1 MKRLMMLSLLCV
13 MLFCTAFPL
22 ISAVAGADAVTVNS
36 TVIDDLSRDPAF
48 DASLYPSSTTGRD
61 LSIITIAESL
71 EKELILYVYQPYVR
85 STYYAT
91 SVRMSTQVDE
101 DTFVN
106 TTDYTLKC
114 LGHNGVFY
122 KYVVNGYTV
131 SSDEVRNYNIIQ
143 LMRNYV
149 QGIDTPSIYDETI
162 NAVPYVV
169 GKQFTFQVVDGV
181 LTNTERGIDVVKITD
196 KYVGFVR
203 IESYVESTVGM
214 MNGSYYLMQDSHFI
228 AFNCDH
234 PMDRLLEAKVSFF
247 KEYVHKYWGETSFSP
262 AIGGKQIKYL
272 RDDVTVSVEKDFGNG
287 WGMLSHKL
295 NVAAGIDLGDDLYNW
310 NEIQTVD
317 AFFDSTNRETIYQG
331 LVSNTHVYNKI
342 TPQNESV
349 MREMTW
355 VLNYA
360 QTRSTFKPAFYDF
373 GSFDYTAAT
382 AECDFEQIT
391 NATILELCFVHGGK
405 TYQLGV
411 VDGESTP
418 SETPVNEYGK
428 ERKSRFSDESDD
440 LGKFFKALALVGGL
454 LAMSVVVLSILYCVI
469 RAKKNKEDND
479 NGRQ

>member
-1 MKRLMMLSLLCV
+1 MKRLMSMSLLCIL
-13 MLFCTAFPL
+13 LFCASFPL
-22 ISAVAGADAVTVNS
+22 IGAVAAADAVTVNS

-48 DASLYPSSTTGRD
+48 DASLYPSLTSGRE
-61 LSIITIAESL
+61 LSLITIAESL
-71 EKELILYVYQPYVR
+71 ERELILYVYQPYVR

-91 SVRMSTQVDE
+91 SVRMSTQVDG

-122 KYVVNGYTV
+122 KYVVNGYTL

-181 LTNTERGIDVVKITD
+181 LTNIERGIDVVKITD

-203 IESYVESTVGM
+203 IESFVPNGAGM
-214 MNGSYYLMQDSHFI
+214 GIASQDYYLFQDSHFI

-234 PMDRLLEAKVSFF
+234 PMDRLIEAKVSFF
-247 KEYVHKYWGETSFSP
+247 RESLHKYWGETEFRP
-262 AIGGKQIKYL
+262 AVGSKRIKYL
-272 RDDVTVSVEKDFGNG
+272 SEDVEVTIEKTYSTGIY
-287 WGMLSHKL
+287 LL
-295 NVAAGIDLGDDLYNW
+295 NYRTDVYTW
-310 NEIQTVD
+310 NEIQSVD
-317 AFFDSTNRETIYQG
+317 AFFASTNRETIYQG
-331 LVSNTHVYNKI
+331 LLSNTTVYNKI
-342 TPQNESV
+342 GSEQEQII
-349 MREMTW
+349 RDMTW

-360 QTRSTFKPAFYDF
+360 QTRSTFQMGILDF

-382 AECDFEQIT
+382 AKCDFEQIT
-391 NATILELCFVHGGK
+391 NATILELYFEHDGK

-411 VDGESTP
+411 VDGEATP
-418 SETPVNEYGK
+418 SESPVNESGSK
-428 ERKSRFSDESDD
+428 RTSRFSDESDD
-440 LGKFFKALALVGGL
+440 WGKFFKALALVGGL
-454 LAMSVVVLSILYCVI
+454 LAMLVVVLSIVYCVI
-469 RAKKNKEDND
+469 RAKKNRNNENSD